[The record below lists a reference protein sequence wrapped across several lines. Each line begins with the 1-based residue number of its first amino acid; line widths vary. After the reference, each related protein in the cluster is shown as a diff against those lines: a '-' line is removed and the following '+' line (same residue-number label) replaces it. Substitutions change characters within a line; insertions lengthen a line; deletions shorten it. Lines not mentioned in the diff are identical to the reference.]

1 MLNIMT
7 KYHFL
12 GILSFIGLFCS
23 FLFGIYGCSSVP
35 EVISS
40 RNNDEIV
47 VDGNQRDWGNTFTSV
62 KDENVAVAFKND
74 NENLYM
80 CFITSDNRKIV
91 KILSSGLT
99 VWLYPSDS
107 KDVIGVQYPV
117 RKSSEDMRSVVNDK
131 GENMEP
137 SDINGRIQKLLK
149 VQNELIIVDENNIGV
164 FSSSPDVEKGFR
176 AKIGYTM
183 NQLVYELKIPLTNN
197 KEFTQFVF
205 KANPQDN
212 IRVKFESGKVQNK
225 GSDND
230 QEGSPRGS
238 GEGMGGRRG
247 RGGNSGGMGNRRG
260 GTSGNNNPI
269 DYEFKV
275 KLSSL

>member
-1 MLNIMT
+1 MA
-7 KYHFL
+7 KHHFSR
-12 GILSFIGLFCS
+12 ILYRIGLFTLS
-23 FLFGIYGCSSVP
+23 LLGFYGCSSVP

-40 RNNDEIV
+40 RNNNEIV
-47 VDGNQRDWGNTFTSV
+47 VDGNQQDWGNKFTSV
-62 KDENVAVAFKND
+62 KDENVAVSFKND
-74 NENLYM
+74 DENLYV

-91 KILSSGLT
+91 KILSSGMT

-107 KDVIGVQYPV
+107 KDVIGIQYPV
-117 RKSSEDMRSVVNDK
+117 RKSPEDYRSVVNDK
-131 GENMEP
+131 GENMDQM
-137 SDINGRIQKLLK
+137 DINGRIQKLLK
-149 VQNELIIVDENNIGV
+149 VQNELIIVDDNNIGV

-205 KANPQDN
+205 KAKPQDN
-212 IRVKFESGKVQNK
+212 IRVKFESGKMQSKV
-225 GSDND
+225 SDND
-230 QEGSPRGS
+230 QEEGSRGT

-247 RGGNSGGMGNRRG
+247 RGGNLGGSGNRK

-275 KLSSL
+275 KLTSL